1 MAQETKLDVA
11 LHCPVPIA
19 AVESILLGH
28 GSGGRMSGNL
38 LRDVVLPALQ
48 NPMLERLDDQAIV
61 NVGESRIAF
70 TTDSFVVKPL
80 FFPGGDIG
88 TLAVNGTVNDLAM
101 GGATPLFLSLALI
114 LEEGLPFD
122 TLRRVMESIRVAAA
136 LAGVVVVT
144 GDTKVVEKGSGDGL
158 FVNTSGIGL
167 VSSDVR
173 LSADQARPG
182 DRILLSGT
190 IGDHG
195 ITILSQRE
203 GLEFESAIASDTAAL
218 HTLVAEML
226 RASSEIRCLRD
237 PTRGG
242 VSSSLNEIAARSRVG
257 IELEEQAIP
266 IREEVQGACEMLG
279 LDPLYVANEGKL
291 LAIVAPMA
299 AERVLEAMQRHPLGP
314 RRSDHRNGHGF
325 ASGDGHAANAPRNFA
340 NRRSALRRSIAE
352 NLLRA
357 ARCTRWELPIRCS
370 MRFAWKRAASPVAT
384 STKWAYGSANWRAL
398 TRML

>member
-1 MAQETKLDVA
+1 MPQETKLDVA
-11 LHCPVPIA
+11 FNCPVPIA
-19 AVESILLGH
+19 AKESILLGH
-28 GSGGRMSGNL
+28 GSGGRMSGDL
-38 LRDVVLPALQ
+38 LRNIVLPALQ

-61 NVGESRIAF
+61 DVGGSRIAF

-122 TLRRVMESIRVAAA
+122 ILRQVMESVRVAAA

-144 GDTKVVEKGSGDGL
+144 GDTKVVEKGCGDGL

-167 VSSDVR
+167 VSSGVR

-182 DRILLSGT
+182 DRVLLSGT

-203 GLEFESAIASDTAAL
+203 GLEFEGAMASDTAAL
-218 HTLVAEML
+218 HTLVADML
-226 RASSEIRCLRD
+226 GASAEIHCLRD

-242 VSSSLNEIAARSRVG
+242 VSSSLNEIAAQSRVG
-257 IELEEQAIP
+257 IEIEENAIP
-266 IREEVQGACEMLG
+266 VREEVQGACEMLG

-291 LAIVAPMA
+291 LAIVAPAA
-299 AERVLEAMQRHPLGP
+299 AERILEAMHRHPLG
-314 RRSDHRNGHGF
+314 RNARIIGTVRESHPAMVTLRTRLGTSRIVDLL
-325 ASGDGHAANAPRNFA
+325 SGDQLPR
-340 NRRSALRRSIAE
+340 I
-352 NLLRA
+352 
-357 ARCTRWELPIRCS
+357 C
-370 MRFAWKRAASPVAT
+370 
-384 STKWAYGSANWRAL
+384 
-398 TRML
+398 